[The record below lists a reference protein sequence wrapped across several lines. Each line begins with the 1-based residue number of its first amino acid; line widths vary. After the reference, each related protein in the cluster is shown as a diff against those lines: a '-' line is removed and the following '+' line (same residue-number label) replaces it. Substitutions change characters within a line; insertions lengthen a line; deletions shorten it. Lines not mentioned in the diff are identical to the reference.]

1 MSNYTIEGRVISI
14 GQTVTKSEKF
24 SVRNVV
30 IDDQAPEY
38 ANLHE
43 FQLANAKTELADK
56 FSIGNQVRVHFNL
69 RGRAWTSPSGEV
81 KYFSSL
87 DAWKVDTL
95 SGASEQQT
103 QPMQQLQQLQQ
114 VQQVQRPT
122 QVQQAPIE
130 NDLPF

>member
-14 GQTVTKSEKF
+14 GQTEIKSEKF
-24 SVRNVV
+24 SVRKFV

-87 DAWKVDTL
+87 DAWKVDIL

-114 VQQVQRPT
+114 VQRPA
-122 QVQQAPIE
+122 QHPAQAPIE

>member
-14 GQTVTKSEKF
+14 GQTEQKSEKF
-24 SVRNVV
+24 SVRKFV

-56 FSIGNQVRVHFNL
+56 IKTGDRVRVHFNL
-69 RGRAWTSPSGEV
+69 RGRGWTSPSGEV

-87 DAWKVDTL
+87 DAWKVDIL

-114 VQQVQRPT
+114 PQQT
-122 QVQQAPIE
+122 AQAPIE
-130 NDLPF
+130 TDLPF

>member
-1 MSNYTIEGRVISI
+1 MSSYTIEGRVISI
-14 GQTVTKSEKF
+14 GQTEQKSEKF
-24 SVRNVV
+24 SVRKFV

-69 RGRAWTSPSGEV
+69 KGRGWTSPSGEV

-87 DAWKVDTL
+87 DAWRIESID
-95 SGASEQQT
+95 APQQ
-103 QPMQQLQQLQQ
+103 QPQPAQPQQ
-114 VQQVQRPT
+114 PA
-122 QVQQAPIE
+122 QAPIE
-130 NDLPF
+130 TDLPF

>member
-1 MSNYTIEGRVISI
+1 MSSYTIEGRVISI
-14 GQTVTKSEKF
+14 GQTEQKSEKF
-24 SVRNVV
+24 SVRKFV

-69 RGRAWTSPSGEV
+69 KGRGWTSPSGEV

-87 DAWKVDTL
+87 DAWRIESID
-95 SGASEQQT
+95 APQQ
-103 QPMQQLQQLQQ
+103 QPQPQPAQPQQ
-114 VQQVQRPT
+114 PA
-122 QVQQAPIE
+122 QAPIE
-130 NDLPF
+130 TDLPF

>member
-14 GQTVTKSEKF
+14 GQTETKSEKF
-24 SVRNVV
+24 SVRKFV

-87 DAWKVDTL
+87 DAWKVDIL

-114 VQQVQRPT
+114 VQRPA
-122 QVQQAPIE
+122 QHPAQAPIE

>member
-14 GQTVTKSEKF
+14 GQTETKSEKF
-24 SVRNVV
+24 SVRKFV

-81 KYFSSL
+81 KYFTSL
-87 DAWKVDTL
+87 DAWRIESLD
-95 SGASEQQT
+95 
-103 QPMQQLQQLQQ
+103 
-114 VQQVQRPT
+114 VQQQEPT
-122 QVQQAPIE
+122 PKQQPQPVQAPIE
-130 NDLPF
+130 TDLPF